1 MLHCSKEHQVQTSNC
16 SKGDRVAPWHCY
28 IAGFAAPPSSDPL
41 PARNIFGVFSL
52 WPDVRFKISVPWIP
66 MAYGPNNAIG
76 STGSTGSSV
85 ERHTASAFA
94 KLHAERERER
104 ERDADDR
111 VATH

>member
-1 MLHCSKEHQVQTSNC
+1 M
-16 SKGDRVAPWHCY
+16 WHCY
-28 IAGFAAPPSSDPL
+28 IAGFAAPPSPDPL

-76 STGSTGSSV
+76 STGWTGSSV

-94 KLHAERERER
+94 KAARG